1 MKSIR
6 NIAFSALLAIGAFS
20 MVTYTA
26 CNKDECKDVVCNNGG
41 TCVAGTCNCLSG
53 YEGTKCDVV
62 SAAALPGQYTASET
76 CQPPVT
82 GGSWSSAVTQSST
95 DKTRIVIANFGDS
108 GSNVTGHVNKNAITL
123 DATTIGS
130 NTVTGTGTVS
140 GNILTI
146 NYTLT
151 NGVASFSCTM
161 TMTKQ

>member
-41 TCVAGTCNCLSG
+41 TCVTGTCTCLSG
-53 YEGTKCDVV
+53 YEGAKCDVV
-62 SAAALPGQYTASET
+62 SAAALPGQYTAVET

-82 GGSWSSAVTQSST
+82 GGSWSSGVTQSAN
-95 DKTRIVIANFGDS
+95 DKTRIVIANFGNS

-123 DATTIGS
+123 DATTIGTS
-130 NTVTGTGTVS
+130 TVTGTGTVN
-140 GNILTI
+140 GDILTI

-151 NGVASFSCTM
+151 GVTTFTCTM